1 MHKINLTSLS
11 DCYTLSN
18 QVHIPCIALGT
29 WQSSPELTADAVQK
43 AVEGGYRH
51 LDCAAVYGNEKDV
64 GRGIAQAGLPR
75 KELFLTSKV
84 WNIDR
89 GYEKTLKAFEASC
102 LDLGTDYLDLYMI
115 HWPANR
121 KMYPNDWQKRNL
133 DTWRALEK
141 LYHDGRV
148 RAIGFSNF
156 MPHHLESLLH
166 EAQITPMVCQQEL
179 HIGMLRPETVRFC
192 REYGMVI
199 EAYSPMGSGA
209 LQRNP
214 ILQCIA
220 QRYQV
225 SVAQLC
231 IRWCLQNGFL
241 PLPKSVTQQRIEQN
255 ADVFHFEISAEDM
268 RLLNA
273 MPYIGGL
280 NIDPDELDV

>member
-43 AVEGGYRH
+43 AVESGYRH

-84 WNIDR
+84 WNMDR

-121 KMYPNDWQKRNL
+121 KMYPNDWQKEIWTHGVL
-133 DTWRALEK
+133 WKSYIMMVESEQSVFPTLCPTIWRV
-141 LYHDGRV
+141 YC
-148 RAIGFSNF
+148 
-156 MPHHLESLLH
+156 
-166 EAQITPMVCQQEL
+166 T
-179 HIGMLRPETVRFC
+179 
-192 REYGMVI
+192 
-199 EAYSPMGSGA
+199 
-209 LQRNP
+209 
-214 ILQCIA
+214 
-220 QRYQV
+220 
-225 SVAQLC
+225 
-231 IRWCLQNGFL
+231 
-241 PLPKSVTQQRIEQN
+241 
-255 ADVFHFEISAEDM
+255 
-268 RLLNA
+268 RLK
-273 MPYIGGL
+273 
-280 NIDPDELDV
+280 